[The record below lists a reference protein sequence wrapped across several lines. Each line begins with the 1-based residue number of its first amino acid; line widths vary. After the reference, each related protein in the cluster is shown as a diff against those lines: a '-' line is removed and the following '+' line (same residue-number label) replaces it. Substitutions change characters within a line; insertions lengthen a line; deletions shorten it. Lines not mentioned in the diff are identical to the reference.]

1 MAPRL
6 NKIGQKLEA
15 LDRMKWGQAKVKF
28 DPETK
33 MWKLSMDNKVSDD
46 LKMDQAEIAKD
57 GEKFVKSHPEVDA
70 ELKDLGNDLSKD
82 FVEIKTEMEESAKL
96 LEDPKY
102 KAELEAIANKM
113 KALDMKV
120 KKNLKVEQ

>member
-15 LDRMKWGQAKVKF
+15 LDRMKWEQAKVKF

>member
-1 MAPRL
+1 
-6 NKIGQKLEA
+6 
-15 LDRMKWGQAKVKF
+15 
-28 DPETK
+28 
-33 MWKLSMDNKVSDD
+33 MDNKVSDD

-70 ELKDLGNDLSKD
+70 ELKDLGNDLNKD

-120 KKNLKVEQ
+120 KKNLKVEQWLFITQYNTFLYT